1 MKELIKLQHISYMY
15 GERLIIRQ
23 ANATIHQ
30 GDVIGIIGR
39 NGAGKSTLLQILAG
53 NKRVSEGVINTANSL
68 QIELVEQ
75 EKDNYSYD
83 PIQSEAAILRS
94 KWSVPAVPY
103 RNMSGGEKLKA
114 RLASGLSSRAD
125 ILLLDEPTNH
135 LDEDS
140 VNLLV
145 EEIKESNK
153 TLVIVSHDR
162 YLLDQVTTKTWSI
175 EEKMLH
181 TFEGNYTA
189 YTDHRHK
196 EKAAQQHAYE
206 KQQKRI
212 KQVEGQIASL
222 QNWSSKAHAQS
233 TKQEGA
239 KEYYRKKAKRM
250 DKAVKSKRKRLE
262 NELEK
267 EKVVAVEPEQG
278 IFFELTSARKK
289 GKRFLEC
296 KNVTKQYESKVLFRD
311 ANFTIKHGE
320 KVGLQGS
327 NGSGKTTFFRM
338 IMNSEPYAGE
348 IWKSPTANIG
358 YLSQDVYDLPLD
370 KTPAEIF
377 HQESFAERGKVQT
390 LLLHL
395 GFETESWRLQ
405 IEEMSMG
412 ERVKLKLMQH
422 ILEDKDVLLL
432 DEPTNHMDLPS
443 REQLE
448 RTLAAYSGTLLVI
461 SHDRYFREKV
471 TDTQLLIQEGTM
483 RKNLVTAAA
492 ESDTEVDIILMQLEN
507 ERQEVL
513 GKLSML
519 TPADTLYKDLD
530 ERFNQLTKS
539 IRQLKN

>member
-1 MKELIKLQHISYMY
+1 MKELIKLQQLTYKY
-15 GERLIIRQ
+15 GERLIMQQ
-23 ANATIHQ
+23 ANATVYQ

-39 NGAGKSTLLQILAG
+39 NGAGKSTLLKLVAG
-53 NKRVSEGVINTANSL
+53 KEHMAEGAIWTEDS
-68 QIELVEQ
+68 IEIEIVEQ
-75 EKDNYSYD
+75 ERDIYTSESVL
-83 PIQSEAAILRS
+83 SEAAKLRG
-94 KWSVPAVPY
+94 KWRVPSVSY
-103 RNMSGGEKLKA
+103 RNMSGGEKLKT
-114 RLASGLSSRAD
+114 RLANGLSSRAD
-125 ILLLDEPTNH
+125 VLLLDEPTNH

-145 EEIKESNK
+145 EEIESTNK
-153 TLVIVSHDR
+153 TLLIVSHDR
-162 YLLDQVTTKTWSI
+162 YLLDRVATKIWSI
-175 EEKMLH
+175 EEQRLH
-181 TFEGNYTA
+181 TFAGNYTA
-189 YTDHRHK
+189 YTDHRQK
-196 EKAAQQHAYE
+196 EKEAQQHAFE

-222 QNWSSKAHAQS
+222 QNWSAKAHAQS

-250 DKAVKSKRKRLE
+250 DKAVKSKHKRLE
-262 NELEK
+262 KELEK
-267 EKVVAVEPEQG
+267 EKVEAVVPDHG
-278 IFFELTSARKK
+278 VSFELSSARKK

-296 KNVTKQYESKVLFRD
+296 KNVTKQYDDKVLFQD

-320 KVGLQGS
+320 KIGLQGP
-327 NGSGKTTFFRM
+327 NGCGKTTFFRM
-338 IMNSEPYAGE
+338 ITGNEPYGGE
-348 IWKSPTANIG
+348 LWISPTANIG

-370 KTPAEIF
+370 KAPAEIF

-395 GFETESWRLQ
+395 GFEAESWMLP
-405 IEEMSMG
+405 IEDMSMG

-422 ILEDKDVLLL
+422 ILADKDVLLL

-448 RTLAAYSGTLLVI
+448 QTLAAYSGTLLVI

-471 TDTQLLIQEGTM
+471 TDTQLIIQDGKM
-483 RKNLVTAAA
+483 MKNLGTSAAQ
-492 ESDTEVDIILMQLEN
+492 SDVDDDILLMQLEN

-519 TPADTLYKDLD
+519 TPGDTVYKDLD
-530 ERFNQLTKS
+530 ERFNQLTKR

>member
-1 MKELIKLQHISYMY
+1 MKELIKLQQISYMY
-15 GERLIIRQ
+15 GERLILQQ
-23 ANATIHQ
+23 ANGTIHQ

-53 NKRVSEGVINTANSL
+53 NKHVIEGVIRTADSL
-68 QIELVEQ
+68 HVELVEQ

-83 PIQSEAAILRS
+83 PIQSEAAILRR
-94 KWSVPAVPY
+94 KWSVPSVPY
-103 RNMSGGEKLKA
+103 HNMSGGEKLKA
-114 RLASGLSSRAD
+114 RLASGLSSKAE

-153 TLVIVSHDR
+153 TLLIVSHDR
-162 YLLDQVTTKTWSI
+162 YLLDQVATKIWSI
-175 EEKMLH
+175 EEQMLH

-212 KQVEGQIASL
+212 NQVEDQIASL
-222 QNWSSKAHAQS
+222 QNWSAKAHSQS

-267 EKVVAVEPEQG
+267 EKVEAVEPEQG
-278 IFFELTSARKK
+278 ITFELKSARKK

-320 KVGLQGS
+320 KVGLQGP
-327 NGSGKTTFFRM
+327 NGCGKTTFFRM
-338 IMNSEPYAGE
+338 ITDSEPYAGE

-377 HQESFAERGKVQT
+377 HQESYAERGKVQT

-443 REQLE
+443 REHLE
-448 RTLAAYSGTLLVI
+448 QTLAAYSGTLLVI

-471 TDTQLLIQEGTM
+471 TDTQLIIQEGTM
-483 RKNLVTAAA
+483 QKILSTREA
-492 ESDTEVDIILMQLEN
+492 EPDSEVDIILMQLEN

-519 TPADTLYKDLD
+519 IPGDTAYKHLD
-530 ERFNQLTKS
+530 ERFNQLTKR
-539 IRQLKN
+539 IIQLKN

>member
-1 MKELIKLQHISYMY
+1 MKELIKLQQISYKY
-15 GERLIIRQ
+15 GERLIVQQ
-23 ANATIHQ
+23 ANATVHQ
-30 GDVIGIIGR
+30 GDVIGITGR
-39 NGAGKSTLLQILAG
+39 NGVGKSTLLELLAG
-53 NKRVSEGVINTANSL
+53 KKHVTEGVVWKEDS
-68 QIELVEQ
+68 IEIEMVEQ
-75 EKDNYSYD
+75 EMDIYSTD
-83 PIQSEAAILRS
+83 SVQSEAAILRG
-94 KWSVPAVPY
+94 KWRVPYVSY

-114 RLASGLSSRAD
+114 RLANGFSSRAD
-125 ILLLDEPTNH
+125 VLLLDEPTNH

-145 EEIKESNK
+145 EEIKK
-153 TLVIVSHDR
+153 TDKTILIVSHDR
-162 YLLDQVTTKTWSI
+162 YLLDQVATKIWPI
-175 EEKMLH
+175 EEQRLY
-181 TFEGNYTA
+181 TFAGNYTA
-189 YTDHRHK
+189 YADHRQK

-212 KQVEGQIASL
+212 KQVEGQISSL
-222 QNWSSKAHAQS
+222 QNWSAKAHAQS

-250 DKAVKSKRKRLE
+250 DKAVKSKHKRLE
-262 NELEK
+262 KELEK
-267 EKVVAVEPEQG
+267 EKVEAVVPEQG
-278 IFFELTSARKK
+278 ISFELSSVRKK

-296 KNVTKQYESKVLFRD
+296 KNVTKQYDGKILFQE

-320 KVGLQGS
+320 KIGLQGP
-327 NGSGKTTFFRM
+327 NGCGKTTFFRM
-338 IMNSEPYAGE
+338 ITDNEPYTGE
-348 IWKSPTANIG
+348 IWISPTANIG

-370 KTPAEIF
+370 KAPAEIF
-377 HQESFAERGKVQT
+377 HQESFAERGRVQT

-395 GFETESWRLQ
+395 GFETESWTLP
-405 IEEMSMG
+405 IAEMSMG

-422 ILEDKDVLLL
+422 ILADKDVLLL

-448 RTLAAYSGTLLVI
+448 QTLAAYSGTLLVI

-471 TDTQLLIQEGTM
+471 TDTQLIIQEGKM
-483 RKNLVTAAA
+483 WKNLGTTAA
-492 ESDTEVDIILMQLEN
+492 ESDTEDDVLQMQLEN

-519 TPADTLYKDLD
+519 TPGDTAYKDLD
-530 ERFNQLTKS
+530 ERFNQLTIR